1 MMALTI
7 TRNLFSSFFKS
18 NFHKTS
24 FKCISND
31 MRTFTDTKTLRMANG
46 DKFPC
51 GLFSKGEIDTR
62 ITKLRSLMEEKG
74 IAACLF
80 TSIHNVNYFS
90 GFVYCAF
97 GRPYGLLI
105 TPDKHVT
112 ISALIDAGQ
121 PWRRSPYDNI
131 IYTDWKRDNF
141 YRAIAKEL
149 GDARGP
155 LGIERDHVTLEVA
168 HKLRNDLPHGNALVD
183 VGAHA
188 MRMRM
193 KKSEEEIAVTKNCCA
208 TADVGA
214 WACKEALHEGVPEY
228 EVSLAGLSAMTR
240 NIAKVYPDSDIMD
253 SLVWFQSGINTDG
266 AHNPLTT
273 RRVNKG
279 DILSMSCIPLHQGYY
294 ASVERTMFLAHCSD
308 AHLKVWEANV
318 AVHRRGID
326 LIRPG
331 VTCAE
336 VALELNH
343 LYAEFGLLK
352 YRMFGYGHSFGI
364 MSHYYGREAELELR
378 EHIHTVLEPGMVV
391 SMEPMITIPEGQ
403 PGAGG
408 YREHDVLV
416 INLDG
421 SVDDITGFPFGPEH
435 NIVQK

>member
-31 MRTFTDTKTLRMANG
+31 IRTFTDTETLRMANG

-193 KKSEEEIAVTKNCCA
+193 KKSEEEIAVTK
-208 TADVGA
+208 T
-214 WACKEALHEGVPEY
+214 WARGRVRRLFMKECQ
-228 EVSLAGLSAMTR
+228 STR
-240 NIAKVYPDSDIMD
+240 CH
-253 SLVWFQSGINTDG
+253 W
-266 AHNPLTT
+266 
-273 RRVNKG
+273 R
-279 DILSMSCIPLHQGYY
+279 
-294 ASVERTMFLAHCSD
+294 
-308 AHLKVWEANV
+308 
-318 AVHRRGID
+318 
-326 LIRPG
+326 
-331 VTCAE
+331 
-336 VALELNH
+336 
-343 LYAEFGLLK
+343 
-352 YRMFGYGHSFGI
+352 
-364 MSHYYGREAELELR
+364 
-378 EHIHTVLEPGMVV
+378 
-391 SMEPMITIPEGQ
+391 
-403 PGAGG
+403 
-408 YREHDVLV
+408 VLV
-416 INLDG
+416 
-421 SVDDITGFPFGPEH
+421 P
-435 NIVQK
+435 